1 MRGCYVSNTV
11 EPPLTAASSSPTAT
25 FFWRKVH
32 TLTDFFKLLLYN
44 GRFLLFPRW
53 EMWRGSTVR
62 KGDKSLIPLTYSPL
76 ILINFSWR
84 TNLQMFGCNV
94 VFTIRSNL
102 QVLIFGRFDPNCLFC
117 FEIKHDATIFEIKLS
132 CVSFAQHSRIFLVG
146 SSSLFH
152 NQNDSAKL
160 HSVFEIPLFAAPTKV
175 ALSFIGKASA
185 FYLVIPNSCTPCG
198 WPLWVL

>member
-1 MRGCYVSNTV
+1 M
-11 EPPLTAASSSPTAT
+11 
-25 FFWRKVH
+25 
-32 TLTDFFKLLLYN
+32 
-44 GRFLLFPRW
+44 
-53 EMWRGSTVR
+53 
-62 KGDKSLIPLTYSPL
+62 
-76 ILINFSWR
+76 FS
-84 TNLQMFGCNV
+84 CSV
-94 VFTIRSNL
+94 VFTIRSHL

-175 ALSFIGKASA
+175 ALSSIGKAFRFLPSHLK
-185 FYLVIPNSCTPCG
+185 LVYSMWLASLCFVVS
-198 WPLWVL
+198 LASFLS